1 MILNLKYNILQ
12 KQKWKLWFFFEQE
25 ETNFKGFLSELL
37 YRKYFIFVFY
47 SQRAECVF
55 ERN

>member
-47 SQRAECVF
+47 SQWAECVF